1 VNHLRTPWS
10 RFRRILRSRS
20 AARAYE
26 PPTCASE
33 RGFTLIELLITMLI
47 LPLIMGAIAA
57 GLIAVLSIQG
67 SVSNRTSDSG
77 DAQVTSANFIQD
89 VQSAELIT
97 IDPSAS
103 QCGPGTQLL
112 GLKWTSGSSTV
123 VVTYAEVA
131 NGTNWLLVR
140 QYCANGFVTTP
151 TSSSTVSFD
160 IASSLAAPTLR
171 GSDPTETTLMNTQAQ
186 AGWISVQPVTEVVFP
201 VFEPLSS
208 YSFSLT
214 ADPSASAPLSTAGSP
229 IVNPTNTVC
238 GFAATEGGTVNNGYY
253 AQTLCFVDFSAY
265 SASSAAAPGCQEMV
279 ASIPGGDVLSFCM
292 SESGNQPMIAS
303 PLPTYPEAFLGN
315 TLPVNNVDQPF
326 YTGLGCPDGTPPE
339 TSSGGPTPSCISPAM
354 YQTNSGFG
362 PTNTLNFTNI
372 TVTTV
377 TGAPA
382 TGWEFV
388 SADAETTDEYESIVW
403 QSNQVLQPLWNE
415 PGVSE
420 YGNTCN
426 ATPQASYTGPYGLG
440 TTQVTC
446 QSGTNEPAST
456 KTGTPMVEAITPSS
470 MTITMKGGGLE
481 GISVGLLLS

>member
-1 VNHLRTPWS
+1 M
-10 RFRRILRSRS
+10 
-20 AARAYE
+20 RAYE
-26 PPTCASE
+26 PPTRGSDG
-33 RGFTLIELLITMLI
+33 GFTLIELLITMLI
-47 LPLIMGAIAA
+47 LPIIMGAVAA

-89 VQSAELIT
+89 VQSSELIT
-97 IDPSAS
+97 TDTSAS

-112 GLKWTSGSSTV
+112 GLEWTSGSSTT

-140 QYCANGFVTTP
+140 QYCANGFAAAP

-160 IASSLAAPTLR
+160 IASSLAAPTLQS
-171 GSDPTETTLMNTQAQ
+171 SDPTATTLMNTQAK

-214 ADPSASAPLSTAGSP
+214 ADPSASAPPSTAGSP

-238 GFAATEGGTVNNGYY
+238 GFAPTNGGTVSNGYY

-265 SASSAAAPGCQEMV
+265 NASQAAAPACQEMV

-292 SESGNQPMIAS
+292 SESGNQPMFAS

-315 TLPVNNVDQPF
+315 TLPDAKGDIQPF
-326 YTGLGCPDGTPPE
+326 YTGLGCPDSTPPE

-382 TGWEFV
+382 TGWQFV
-388 SADAETTDEYESIVW
+388 SADAETTDVSESIIW
-403 QSNQVLQPLWNE
+403 QSNQVLHLLNNS
-415 PGVSE
+415 PGSN
-420 YGNTCN
+420 YGDTCN
-426 ATPQASYTGPYGLG
+426 NAPSYSGPFGLG

-446 QSGTNEPAST
+446 QSGNQEPSST
-456 KTGTPMVEAITPSS
+456 KTGTPMVQATTPTS
-470 MTITMKGGGLE
+470 MTITMKGAGLE